1 MGARIG
7 QWTLDVRDLAVM
19 ARFWAA
25 ALGYR
30 IGDDGQHLWPPPDA
44 GPRALSVWLQPV
56 DAPTPGKNRGHPDL
70 VPTDGDADAEVARL
84 LALGARHAEVGQGPN
99 EGFVVLADPEGN
111 EFCVL
116 RGRGRDG

>member
-1 MGARIG
+1 MVGRIR
-7 QWTLDVRDLAVM
+7 QWTLDVRDVALM

-30 IGDDGQHLWPPPDA
+30 IGDDGQHLWPPADA
-44 GPRALSVWLQPV
+44 GPHAVSVWLQPV
-56 DAPTPGKNRGHPDL
+56 DEPTPGKNRGHPDL

-84 LALGARHAEVGQGPN
+84 LALGARHADVGQGAD
-99 EGFVVLADPEGN
+99 EGFVVLADPEDN

-116 RGRGRDG
+116 RGRRPDG